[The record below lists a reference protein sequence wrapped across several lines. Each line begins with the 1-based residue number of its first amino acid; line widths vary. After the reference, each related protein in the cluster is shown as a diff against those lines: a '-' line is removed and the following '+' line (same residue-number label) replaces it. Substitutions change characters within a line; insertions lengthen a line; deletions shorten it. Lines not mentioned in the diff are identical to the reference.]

1 MVTLGSAMGLL
12 HSFFRF
18 CRRGMRD
25 RGLAQ
30 VTGAKAKARSL
41 SDADPTC
48 EMVRFIGMTQLIGKA
63 RARQSCT
70 DRLKLAD
77 RGHAFDKLQRASLLR
92 RGVDPLREH
101 ELDLPLDLVN
111 ADNKAELPLSSPAP
125 DLLGKRRQRSC
136 AVEINLHAD
145 VAGLGGLVERSKLLH
160 AHLDA
165 FTVGLSLDL
174 E

>member
-1 MVTLGSAMGLL
+1 MVTLGSAIGLL

-25 RGLAQ
+25 RGLAHG
-30 VTGAKAKARSL
+30 TGAKEEARSL
-41 SDADPTC
+41 SDAGPTC
-48 EMVRFIGMTQLIGKA
+48 EMVRFIGMAQLIGKA

-70 DRLKLAD
+70 DRLKRAD
-77 RGHAFDKLQRASLLR
+77 RGHAFDELKRASLLR

-101 ELDLPLDLVN
+101 EFDLPLDLLDAEN
-111 ADNKAELPLSSPAP
+111 QAELPLSSPAP
-125 DLLGKRRQRSC
+125 DRLGKRRQRPC
-136 AVEINLHAD
+136 AVEINLHAG
-145 VAGLGGLVERSKLLH
+145 VAGLGSLVERSKLLH